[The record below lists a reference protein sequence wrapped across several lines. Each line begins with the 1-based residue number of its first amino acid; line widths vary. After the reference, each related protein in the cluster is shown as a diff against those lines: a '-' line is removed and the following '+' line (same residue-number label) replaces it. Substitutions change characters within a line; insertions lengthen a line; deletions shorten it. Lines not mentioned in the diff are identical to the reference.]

1 MDNQVYKDME
11 SKLKNKFKYQMWVL
25 YLIEAL
31 LFALCTFVF
40 KVTFISTYELVWVFA
55 QVGGNRSRDG
65 GLTWWDTIKYLAQSG
80 GPVWW
85 SSMVG

>member
-1 MDNQVYKDME
+1 MPA
-11 SKLKNKFKYQMWVL
+11 SKRVP
-25 YLIEAL
+25 A
-31 LFALCTFVF
+31 
-40 KVTFISTYELVWVFA
+40 FIKEGVFA

-65 GLTWWDTIKYLAQSG
+65 GLTWWATIKYLAQSG

>member
-1 MDNQVYKDME
+1 MSIDSIQEIIYTE
-11 SKLKNKFKYQMWVL
+11 YSKFS
-25 YLIEAL
+25 
-31 LFALCTFVF
+31 
-40 KVTFISTYELVWVFA
+40 KVAKEKRVFA

-65 GLTWWDTIKYLAQSG
+65 GLTWWAIIKYLAQSG

>member
-1 MDNQVYKDME
+1 ML
-11 SKLKNKFKYQMWVL
+11 SKLQLDNINDLATSKG
-25 YLIEAL
+25 
-31 LFALCTFVF
+31 
-40 KVTFISTYELVWVFA
+40 VFA

-85 SSMVG
+85 SSMAD